1 MLSTLLKILLNV
13 GEKGRGEFK
22 AAREKQRINC
32 EGTPIRLL
40 ADFSTEMMWARRE

>member
-22 AAREKQRINC
+22 ESLGRFMETYAKYLNSCFKEQEQKLKK
-32 EGTPIRLL
+32 E
-40 ADFSTEMMWARRE
+40 W